1 MCPAGDGTTY
11 DCTTSDDGVCD
22 TKPHKRPVTLD
33 EITCGDQPAC
43 FNMGV
48 APVTNFM
55 NYTTDACRNQFT
67 PGQFTRVRQC
77 TGQYRPAMVAN
88 ASGTDIFLPA
98 SFAVRAGTTL
108 RFTAGSTV
116 HLPANGTAT
125 VPAGATLAFDAG
137 ATVRGGAG
145 ARLAVYGTLNATGA
159 AFTSEPG
166 GTWGGLYFAS
176 GSAGTLTDA
185 VVENGQA

>member
-1 MCPAGDGTTY
+1 MGGKGPYARFDAGDVATHEAGHVLGLNHTFEENRPLMCPAGDGTTY

-67 PGQFTRVRQC
+67 PGQFTRVR
-77 TGQYRPAMVAN
+77 
-88 ASGTDIFLPA
+88 
-98 SFAVRAGTTL
+98 
-108 RFTAGSTV
+108 
-116 HLPANGTAT
+116 
-125 VPAGATLAFDAG
+125 
-137 ATVRGGAG
+137 
-145 ARLAVYGTLNATGA
+145 
-159 AFTSEPG
+159 
-166 GTWGGLYFAS
+166 
-176 GSAGTLTDA
+176 
-185 VVENGQA
+185 